1 MNICHKRVF
10 LLIFVNKTQI
20 FSLILYKSTPPAAL
34 YNPIVEIIE
43 FILFETSSFFTIKYV
58 SLEYKTSKSLAA
70 PLWLVAFSILLPTSF
85 SCLATSATNVAI
97 PHISGY
103 FGSTIDEANW
113 IITSYMIA
121 NACLILMSGWIES
134 VLGRKRFLKIFIGIF
149 TLGSLICAVA
159 PNLNLMVL
167 GRLIQGIGGGP
178 MTPLSQSILLAAFP
192 PNKRGIAM
200 SLYGLA
206 VMVFA
211 ILGPTFGG
219 FIVDNSDWQW
229 IYLVNIPVGILS
241 ISLVHANI
249 EEIEIDK
256 NHGRADF
263 PGMISLVL
271 WLLSMQVVLDKGQ
284 QYNWF
289 DCAWISWLSWF
300 SMTCLLFF
308 IVRELECKSP
318 LINLRLFKDRNFLVG
333 TILASSVNV
342 LVFSSIVLVPQFLQN
357 LMGYTAILS
366 GYVLAPRIIS
376 CVLMMLVIN
385 ILMELFDNR
394 ILIAI
399 GFFFLGI
406 SILFFINL
414 NLRVSFIYMAIP
426 QVLMGIGVIMVF
438 IPVSALV
445 LGTLPKSELT
455 NGSSLHNLCKSTMT
469 AVIASVANTMVARHC
484 QMHQVFLVENLSN
497 FNLVFQQKFTALL
510 HTFMSNSSSSFA
522 TIKTNSYFYR
532 SLITQS
538 RLMAYVDAF
547 AIFALLAFLLIPASF
562 LLKHETHE

>member
-1 MNICHKRVF
+1 MTKV
-10 LLIFVNKTQI
+10 V
-20 FSLILYKSTPPAAL
+20 YKHHP
-34 YNPIVEIIE
+34 
-43 FILFETSSFFTIKYV
+43 
-58 SLEYKTSKSLAA
+58 A

-85 SCLATSATNVAI
+85 ACLATSATNVAI

-121 NACLILMSGWIES
+121 NSCLILMSGWLENL
-134 VLGRKRFLKIFIGIF
+134 LGRKRFLKIFIGIF
-149 TLGSLICAVA
+149 TLGSLICAIA

-178 MTPLSQSILLAAFP
+178 MTPVSQAILLAAFP
-192 PNKRGIAM
+192 PEKRGIAM
-200 SLYGLA
+200 SLYGMA

-219 FIVDNSDWQW
+219 FIVDNADWQW

-241 ISLVHANI
+241 ISMIHANI
-249 EEIEIDK
+249 EELEYRRKIK
-256 NHGRADF
+256 KTDF
-263 PGMISLVL
+263 LGMISLIL
-271 WLLSMQVVLDKGQ
+271 WLLSMQIVLDKGQ

-289 DCAWISWLSWF
+289 DCAWISWLAGF
-300 SMTCLLFF
+300 SACALAFF
-308 IVRELECKSP
+308 IVWEIECKTP
-318 LINLRLFKDRNFLVG
+318 LINLRLFKDRNFLIG
-333 TILASSVNV
+333 TILSASVNM
-342 LVFSSIVLVPQFLQN
+342 LVFSSIVLIPQFLQN
-357 LMGYTAILS
+357 MMGYTAILS
-366 GYVLAPRIIS
+366 GYALAPRIIS

-385 ILMELFDNR
+385 QLMKIFDNR

-414 NLRVSFIYMAIP
+414 NLSVSFIYIAIP
-426 QVLMGIGVIMVF
+426 QVLMGVGVILVF

-469 AVIASVANTMVARHC
+469 AIIASVASTLVARHA
-484 QMHQVFLVENLSN
+484 QMHQVYLVDNLSN
-497 FNLVFQQKFTALL
+497 FNLVFQHKFASLL
-510 HTFMSNSSSSFA
+510 STFMSNASSTFA
-522 TIKTNSYFYR
+522 TIKTNSYMYK
-532 SLITQS
+532 SLLTQS
-538 RLMAYVDAF
+538 RLMAYVDVF
-547 AIFALLAFLLIPASF
+547 AIFALIAFCLIPLAFLFRVNTGKVKA
-562 LLKHETHE
+562 

>member
-1 MNICHKRVF
+1 MAKVVYKHK
-10 LLIFVNKTQI
+10 
-20 FSLILYKSTPPAAL
+20 P
-34 YNPIVEIIE
+34 
-43 FILFETSSFFTIKYV
+43 
-58 SLEYKTSKSLAA
+58 A
-70 PLWLVAFSILLPTSF
+70 PLWLVALSILLPTSF

-121 NACLILMSGWIES
+121 NACLILMSGWLEGL
-134 VLGRKRFLKIFIGIF
+134 LGRKNFLKIFIAIF
-149 TLGSLICAVA
+149 TLGSLICAIA

-178 MTPLSQSILLAAFP
+178 MTPVSQALLLAAFP
-192 PNKRGIAM
+192 PEKKGIAM

-241 ISLVHANI
+241 ISMVHANI
-249 EEIEIDK
+249 EDTPK
-256 NHGRADF
+256 TRKGGKTDF

-289 DCAWISWLSWF
+289 DCGWICWLSGF
-300 SMTCLLFF
+300 SVCSLVFF
-308 IVRELECKSP
+308 IIRELESSAP
-318 LINLRLFKDRNFLVG
+318 LINLRLFKDRNFLIG
-333 TILASSVNV
+333 TILSPSINMIM
-342 LVFSSIVLVPQFLQN
+342 FSTVVLVPQFLQN

-366 GYVLAPRIIS
+366 GYALAPRIVS
-376 CVLMMLVIN
+376 CVLMMIFIN
-385 ILMELFDNR
+385 PLMKIFDNR

-399 GFFFLGI
+399 GFFILGA
-406 SILFFINL
+406 SLLFFLNL
-414 NLRVSFIYMAIP
+414 NLSVPFIYIALP
-426 QVLMGIGVIMVF
+426 QVLMGVGVIMTF

-445 LGTLPKSELT
+445 LGTLPKSDLT
-455 NGSSLHNLCKSTMT
+455 NGASLHNLCKATMT
-469 AVIASVANTMVARHC
+469 AVIASVASTLVARHS
-484 QMHQVFLVENLSN
+484 QMHQVYLVENLSN
-497 FNLVFQQKFTALL
+497 FNLVFQQKFSGLL
-510 HTFMSNSSSSFA
+510 HTFMANSSSSFA
-522 TIKTNSYFYR
+522 TIKTNSYIYK
-532 SLITQS
+532 SMLVQS
-538 RLMAYVDAF
+538 RLMSYVDAF
-547 AIFALLAFLLIPASF
+547 SIFALISFLLIPLAFFFRTDST
-562 LLKHETHE
+562 KKVTHRDIKNIQT